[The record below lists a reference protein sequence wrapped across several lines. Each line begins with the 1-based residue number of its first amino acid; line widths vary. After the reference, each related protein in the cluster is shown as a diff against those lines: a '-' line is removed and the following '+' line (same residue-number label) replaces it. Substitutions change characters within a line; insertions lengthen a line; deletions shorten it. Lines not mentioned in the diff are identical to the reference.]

1 MLVTMTDKELY
12 RLGIIQR
19 VFDRA
24 LLQRDAADILEL
36 SVRQVQRLV
45 RLYRTDGATAFA
57 SSRRGRPANNRIDEE
72 TRCKA
77 LDLIR
82 CHYSD
87 FGPTL
92 ATEKL
97 AERHHIHLSLET
109 VRNWM
114 TADGLWRPHSRRR
127 TRVYQPRYRR
137 DCLGELVQIDGSH
150 HDWFEGRAPKCC
162 LLVFMDD
169 ATGRLMHLRFC
180 DSENAFDYM
189 MATRQYIDKHGKPVA
204 FYSDKHAVFRV
215 SGPESRRTGTTQFGR
230 ALRELAIELICAN
243 SSQAKGR
250 VERVNQTLQDR
261 LIKEMRLEGI
271 SSIEAANAWLDT
283 FITDFNRRFARSAK
297 YPKDLHRPVA
307 ESNEEL
313 DDIFAWQELRKL
325 SKTLTFR
332 YDKMIYLVEPT
343 EENTRI
349 AGEKLTVYDYPDGTL
364 AFKYG
369 YRSLKYQVF
378 DKLECVDQG
387 QIVDNKRLG
396 AVLKLAQRKM
406 DDVGRT
412 DTVELR
418 CLGQRKCFGPTLER
432 DPQRR
437 LGNSARWPEQPRGNR
452 RLGAPRRVSAKEH
465 ADEQGAAGTRLQRE
479 DRCLI
484 EAPVAHAG

>member
-24 LLQRDAADILEL
+24 LLQRDAADILKL

-97 AERHHIHLSLET
+97 AERHHIYLSVET
-109 VRNWM
+109 IRNWM

-137 DCLGELVQIDGSH
+137 DCFGELVQIDGSH

-250 VERVNQTLQDR
+250 VERVNKTLQDR
-261 LIKEMRLEGI
+261 LIKEMRLQNI
-271 SSIEAANAWLDT
+271 
-283 FITDFNRRFARSAK
+283 R
-297 YPKDLHRPVA
+297 
-307 ESNEEL
+307 
-313 DDIFAWQELRKL
+313 QELRTL
-325 SKTLTFR
+325 SKALTFQ
-332 YDKMIYLVEPT
+332 YDKVMYIIEPT
-343 EENTRI
+343 EQNTRI
-349 AGEKLTVYDYPDGTL
+349 AGEKITVYDYPDGSITFRHQHRPL
-364 AFKYG
+364 G
-369 YRSLKYQVF
+369 YKIF
-378 DKLECVDQG
+378 DKLTCVDQG
-387 QIVDNKRLG
+387 AVVDNKRLG
-396 AVLKLAQRKM
+396 AVLRLAQQKQDELEAEGKRMRSTKM
-406 DDVGRT
+406 PRRRAQERALE
-412 DTVELR
+412 ELR
-418 CLGQRKCFGPTLER
+418 AINPVLAS
-432 DPQRR
+432 PQDFIPSLKR
-437 LGNSARWPEQPRGNR
+437 
-452 RLGAPRRVSAKEH
+452 
-465 ADEQGAAGTRLQRE
+465 
-479 DRCLI
+479 
-484 EAPVAHAG
+484 

>member
-19 VFDRA
+19 VFERA

-97 AERHHIHLSLET
+97 AERHHIHLSVET

-250 VERVNQTLQDR
+250 VERVNRTLQDR
-261 LIKEMRLEGI
+261 LIKEMRLQNI
-271 SSIEAANAWLDT
+271 SSVAEANQWIEH
-283 FITDFNRRFARSAK
+283 FMSDFNRRFSRPAK
-297 YPKDLHRPVA
+297 YPKDLHRPVTQ
-307 ESNEEL
+307 SPLEL
-313 DDIFAWQELRKL
+313 NDIFAWQELRTL
-325 SKTLTFR
+325 SKALTFQ
-332 YDKMIYLVEPT
+332 YDKVMYIIEPT
-343 EENTRI
+343 EQNSRI
-349 AGEKLTVYDYPDGTL
+349 AGEKITVYDYPDGSI
-364 AFKYG
+364 AFRHLHRPLG
-369 YRSLKYQVF
+369 YKIF
-378 DKLECVDQG
+378 DKLACVDQG
-387 QIVDNKRLG
+387 AVVDNKRLG
-396 AVLKLAQRKM
+396 AVLKLAQQKQDELGAEGKRMRSKKM
-406 DDVGRT
+406 PRRRAQERVLE
-412 DTVELR
+412 ELR
-418 CLGQRKCFGPTLER
+418 AINPVLAS
-432 DPQRR
+432 PQDFVPSLKR
-437 LGNSARWPEQPRGNR
+437 
-452 RLGAPRRVSAKEH
+452 
-465 ADEQGAAGTRLQRE
+465 
-479 DRCLI
+479 
-484 EAPVAHAG
+484 

>member
-24 LLQRDAADILEL
+24 LLQRDAADILKL

-97 AERHHIHLSLET
+97 AERHHIYLSVET
-109 VRNWM
+109 IRNWM

-137 DCLGELVQIDGSH
+137 DCFGELVQIDGSH

-243 SSQAKGR
+243 SSQQK
-250 VERVNQTLQDR
+250 V
-261 LIKEMRLEGI
+261 
-271 SSIEAANAWLDT
+271 AW
-283 FITDFNRRFARSAK
+283 N
-297 YPKDLHRPVA
+297 
-307 ESNEEL
+307 
-313 DDIFAWQELRKL
+313 
-325 SKTLTFR
+325 
-332 YDKMIYLVEPT
+332 
-343 EENTRI
+343 
-349 AGEKLTVYDYPDGTL
+349 G
-364 AFKYG
+364 
-369 YRSLKYQVF
+369 
-378 DKLECVDQG
+378 
-387 QIVDNKRLG
+387 
-396 AVLKLAQRKM
+396 
-406 DDVGRT
+406 
-412 DTVELR
+412 
-418 CLGQRKCFGPTLER
+418 
-432 DPQRR
+432 
-437 LGNSARWPEQPRGNR
+437 
-452 RLGAPRRVSAKEH
+452 
-465 ADEQGAAGTRLQRE
+465 
-479 DRCLI
+479 
-484 EAPVAHAG
+484 

>member
-72 TRCKA
+72 IRCKA

-82 CHYSD
+82 CHYPD
-87 FGPTL
+87 YGPTL

-97 AERHHIHLSLET
+97 AERHHIQLSVET

-189 MATRQYIDKHGKPVA
+189 IATRQYIDKHGKPVA

-243 SSQAKGR
+243 SSQVKGR
-250 VERVNQTLQDR
+250 MERVNKTLQDR
-261 LIKEMRLEGI
+261 LIKEMRLQNI
-271 SSIEAANAWLDT
+271 SSVTEAN
-283 FITDFNRRFARSAK
+283 
-297 YPKDLHRPVA
+297 
-307 ESNEEL
+307 
-313 DDIFAWQELRKL
+313 Q
-325 SKTLTFR
+325 
-332 YDKMIYLVEPT
+332 
-343 EENTRI
+343 
-349 AGEKLTVYDYPDGTL
+349 
-364 AFKYG
+364 
-369 YRSLKYQVF
+369 
-378 DKLECVDQG
+378 
-387 QIVDNKRLG
+387 
-396 AVLKLAQRKM
+396 
-406 DDVGRT
+406 
-412 DTVELR
+412 
-418 CLGQRKCFGPTLER
+418 
-432 DPQRR
+432 
-437 LGNSARWPEQPRGNR
+437 
-452 RLGAPRRVSAKEH
+452 
-465 ADEQGAAGTRLQRE
+465 
-479 DRCLI
+479 
-484 EAPVAHAG
+484 

>member
-1 MLVTMTDKELY
+1 MTDKELY

-97 AERHHIHLSLET
+97 AERHHIHLSVET

-114 TADGLWRPHSRRR
+114 TAEGLWRPHSRRR

-250 VERVNQTLQDR
+250 VERVNKTLQDR
-261 LIKEMRLEGI
+261 LIKEMRLQNI
-271 SSIEAANAWLDT
+271 SSVAEANQWIEH
-283 FITDFNRRFARSAK
+283 FMSDFNRRFSRPAK
-297 YPKDLHRPVA
+297 YPKDLHRPVTQ
-307 ESNEEL
+307 SPQVMY
-313 DDIFAWQELRKL
+313 I
-325 SKTLTFR
+325 
-332 YDKMIYLVEPT
+332 IEPT
-343 EENTRI
+343 EQNSRI
-349 AGEKLTVYDYPDGTL
+349 AGEKITVYDYPDGSI
-364 AFKYG
+364 AFRHLHRPLG
-369 YRSLKYQVF
+369 YKIF
-378 DKLECVDQG
+378 DKLACVDQG
-387 QIVDNKRLG
+387 AVVDNKRLG
-396 AVLKLAQRKM
+396 AVLKLAQQKQDELEAEGKRMRSKKM
-406 DDVGRT
+406 PRRRAQERVLE
-412 DTVELR
+412 ELR
-418 CLGQRKCFGPTLER
+418 AINPVLAS
-432 DPQRR
+432 PQDFVPSLKR
-437 LGNSARWPEQPRGNR
+437 
-452 RLGAPRRVSAKEH
+452 
-465 ADEQGAAGTRLQRE
+465 
-479 DRCLI
+479 
-484 EAPVAHAG
+484 